1 MDNNEV
7 IMDDGVT
14 VREFGRQIGK
24 SHVWVLKLVNSGALP
39 RNADGTIPLEAGL
52 KAFADYLTA
61 PKQPV
66 GRPKSNKSP
75 QTEQPTRG
83 RGRPR
88 KNPVPDPSEQKEK
101 RQAGRPRKYPAKEKT
116 EKKQPEPMVEM
127 PIEPPVPVS
136 PPASE
141 ASKVLNRKDEAVN
154 INSALN
160 KAKLA
165 DKTYQARMRELEYK
179 LRAGELVEKSEVS
192 KEAQWLATQVKA
204 KLMAIPPRISTLCE
218 GRLSRDIEEII
229 TDSLNDALKEL
240 QKCKYSGEQQQ

>member
-14 VREFGRQIGK
+14 VREFSRQIGK
-24 SHVWVLKLVNSGALP
+24 SHVWVLKLVKSGALP
-39 RNADGTIPLEAGL
+39 RNADGTIPLDKGL

-61 PKQPV
+61 EKQPK
-66 GRPKSNKSP
+66 GRPKSKT
-75 QTEQPTRG
+75 TESQPATGGTTGKRG
-83 RGRPR
+83 RPRKKPIDEKQPAGKRGRPR
-88 KNPVPDPSEQKEK
+88 KNPIEEKIIPDDEIP
-101 RQAGRPRKYPAKEKT
+101 T
-116 EKKQPEPMVEM
+116 
-127 PIEPPVPVS
+127 VS
-136 PPASE
+136 VSQSSTE
-141 ASKVLNRKDEAVN
+141 ASKILNRKDEAVN

-165 DKTYQARMRELEYK
+165 EKTYQARMRELEYK
-179 LRAGELVEKSEVS
+179 LKVGELVEKSEVAN
-192 KEAQWLATQVKA
+192 EAEWLATQIKS

-229 TDSLNDALKEL
+229 ADALNDALKEL